1 MEPEDESYDDLL
13 ARIQAAG
20 ARVAPGPTA
29 GERVHGALVRRRRRR
44 RARVG
49 LASVTAVAA
58 VTVTGVVVVPGLLG
72 DDAPVAPADE
82 VSAPAIIEGGGY
94 RPAGFFKDVVGGTA
108 VPSITRYYRTVGKV
122 VFTARFEWSPDP
134 AGEAY
139 LADLSLE
146 RYRSDAEQRCERLVR
161 DDGTCDV
168 LEDGSV
174 LATYEVPADGAFL
187 APIGQEGRLRL
198 DGSAGVLRAA
208 TYFRTDAKAVT
219 ALVCNCSSLGG
230 EVLSEA
236 PRVSFEAL
244 AAVVTDPS
252 WALRVG
258 S

>member
-1 MEPEDESYDDLL
+1 
-13 ARIQAAG
+13 
-20 ARVAPGPTA
+20 
-29 GERVHGALVRRRRRR
+29 ALVRRRRRR
-44 RARVG
+44 RARAG
-49 LASVTAVAA
+49 LVSGAAVAA

-168 LEDGSV
+168 REDGSV

-244 AAVVTDPS
+244 ADVVTDPS